1 MKLKCETWQQYK
13 NKELEKRKLLIDE
26 SILEENTNTEII
38 DSNDKSMIEENTNTE
53 IIDSNDK
60 SMIEENTNTEIID
73 SNDDTTSSVEKTDN
87 LDLSENNVSVKVP
100 ENETKKTD
108 DVIKQNKK
116 KK

>member
-13 NKELEKRKLLIDE
+13 IKELEKRKLLIDE
-26 SILEENTNTEII
+26 SIL
-38 DSNDKSMIEENTNTE
+38 EENTNTE

>member
-26 SILEENTNTEII
+26 SIL
-38 DSNDKSMIEENTNTE
+38 EENTNTE